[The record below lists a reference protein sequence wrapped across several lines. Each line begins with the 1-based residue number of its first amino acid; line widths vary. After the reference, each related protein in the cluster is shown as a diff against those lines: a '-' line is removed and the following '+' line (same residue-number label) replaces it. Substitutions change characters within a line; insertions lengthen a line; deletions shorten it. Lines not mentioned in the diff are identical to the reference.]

1 VLVLDDDQDRGEL
14 ARQCRTIGYDHL
26 KGELAGGMAAW
37 GAADL
42 PQARIPVLEAERVDD
57 RSGVV
62 LDVRQA
68 SEVADGHLP
77 GALTVELGALAGD
90 RLPAQ
95 LPEGRVTV
103 MCSHGERAM
112 TAASL
117 LERAGRRDLQVVVG
131 GVDDWQQATG
141 QALARS

>member
-1 VLVLDDDQDRGEL
+1 
-14 ARQCRTIGYDHL
+14 
-26 KGELAGGMAAW
+26 MAAW
-37 GAADL
+37 QAANL
-42 PQARIPVLEAERVDD
+42 PQAQLPMIEAERLDGQP
-57 RSGVV
+57 GVV

-77 GALTVELGALAGD
+77 GALAVELGALARD

-95 LPEGRVTV
+95 LPEGPVAV
-103 MCSHGERAM
+103 MCGHGERAM

-117 LERAGRRDLQVVVG
+117 LERAGRKELRVVRG
-131 GVDDWQQATG
+131 GPRDWQRATG